1 MNLNKKVRVRN
12 RSNSMVVYR
21 VPDMGVRR
29 EFAPGETKMIPAEE
43 LIALSQKTGGIEILR
58 NDLFIEDIPTVQE
71 TAISV
76 EPEYFLDEK
85 GVIDLLTNGSV
96 DALLDCLDF
105 APGGVVDL
113 VQKYAISLPV
123 TDTRKIQAIKD
134 KTGFDVSLALKHK
147 AELEAE
153 EAEMKKETNSGM
165 KVDDNSS
172 RRVQL
177 TTDTNSNNNGGR
189 RSIPNYKVVTPKKEG

>member
-1 MNLNKKVRVRN
+1 MDINKKVRVRN

-71 TAISV
+71 TAIPV
-76 EPEYFLDEK
+76 EPEYFLDDK
-85 GVIDLLTNGSV
+85 GVIDLLKNGSV
-96 DALLDCLDF
+96 DALFDCLDF

-113 VQKYAISLPV
+113 VQKYAIELPV

-153 EAEMKKETNSGM
+153 AAAEAEETNSGM
-165 KVDDNSS
+165 KVERATQ
-172 RRVQL
+172 RRVQPS
-177 TTDTNSNNNGGR
+177 TAINTDSNGGR
-189 RSIPNYKVVTPKKEG
+189 RATPNYKIVTPKS